1 MSVPFGVLTFNNR
14 PTAENKKLI
23 MPAPLVGKKC
33 GVTVLSEDLSPFHD
47 LTCLTG
53 SRFLY

>member
-14 PTAENKKLI
+14 PTAENNNTDNACALR
-23 MPAPLVGKKC
+23 GKKC
-33 GVTVLSEDLSPFHD
+33 GVTVLSQDLSPSHD
-47 LTCLTG
+47 LICLTG